1 MKPDAA
7 KPPKHSFFL
16 HCDECHFEVDFEEKM
31 TRKHIGYR
39 CPMCQAD
46 MLTEADYKV
55 GARMQF
61 VAGVFRFL
69 GLMRP
74 ARRGETGKEGE
85 VLLRH
90 HVHNG
95 KLTVTEK
102 KLG

>member
-1 MKPDAA
+1 
-7 KPPKHSFFL
+7 
-16 HCDECHFEVDFEEKM
+16 
-31 TRKHIGYR
+31 
-39 CPMCQAD
+39 
-46 MLTEADYKV
+46 
-55 GARMQF
+55 MQF
-61 VAGVFRFL
+61 VTGVFRFF